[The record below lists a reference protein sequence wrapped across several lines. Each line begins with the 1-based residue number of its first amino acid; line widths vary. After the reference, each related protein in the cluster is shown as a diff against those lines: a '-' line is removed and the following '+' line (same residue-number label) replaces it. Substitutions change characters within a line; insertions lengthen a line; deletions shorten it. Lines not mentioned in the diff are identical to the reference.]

1 MLVRRASDAWR
12 LLNGVC
18 SLCKPSEITID
29 RMTKVLIDNLAREL
43 NQMDDTPLKLY
54 HRPVFREDPITAELR
69 VVDHVTQIDYSD
81 HPLVIGRRYLP
92 IDFQVQCIQNLEYFT
107 SGVCIFGIND
117 GCDQLVPKIKKARFL
132 HAYHVTGLLG
142 RATLD
147 QTVRSKIVEKAT
159 YGHVT
164 KSRMD
169 TVLAKF
175 EAENAN
181 AAFKYFWQAFSEFG
195 RYRKNCSALLALTCK
210 VKKRLNWRAE
220 DLSDLAKTL
229 PPFSIDSNAF
239 NFDDHFLRSVKV
251 QCINES
257 DNCLKTLIHEIGL
270 SMKSVA
276 SCVSIKKVRDG
287 PFDLDHC
294 LLEKHWT
301 LENIINNI
309 DTCQQVMECVK
320 YNQTLSNAKRRLPV
334 DVDTIASDDDT
345 SIEETEFVNC
355 VRKSSYDRLELED
368 DFSGVQ
374 SKRPSKRIR
383 KNCSY
388 QK

>member
-29 RMTKVLIDNLAREL
+29 RLTKVLIDNLAREL

-81 HPLVIGRRYLP
+81 HPLV
-92 IDFQVQCIQNLEYFT
+92 
-107 SGVCIFGIND
+107 FGIND

-159 YGHVT
+159 Y
-164 KSRMD
+164 
-169 TVLAKF
+169 
-175 EAENAN
+175 
-181 AAFKYFWQAFSEFG
+181 
-195 RYRKNCSALLALTCK
+195 ALLALTCK

-239 NFDDHFLRSVKV
+239 NFDDHFLRSNSRCCSLNDYASEV

-270 SMKSVA
+270 SMKTVA

>member
-29 RMTKVLIDNLAREL
+29 RLTKVLIDNLAREL

-175 EAENAN
+175 EAENAK
-181 AAFKYFWQAFSEFG
+181 A
-195 RYRKNCSALLALTCK
+195 
-210 VKKRLNWRAE
+210 
-220 DLSDLAKTL
+220 
-229 PPFSIDSNAF
+229 AF
-239 NFDDHFLRSVKV
+239 NFAGVDMQSQKAFELASRGLVRPREDSSAIFYRLKCLQLRRPFFTLEV

-270 SMKSVA
+270 SMKTVA

-368 DFSGVQ
+368 DFSGDRL
-374 SKRPSKRIR
+374 SKHKRCR
-383 KNCSY
+383 LRLKAR
-388 QK
+388 Q